1 MMSHHNNSSLR
12 ANEKPIMKRSEE
24 PTSEVKVDDLADT
37 DPSVFVTTST
47 TRNDSTSPA
56 YYLDADAK
64 KNYES
69 YDRMKV
75 AAMLENLKKLFK
87 GRAVP
92 FPIKVRLTFSRK
104 GY

>member
-1 MMSHHNNSSLR
+1 MMSHHNNGSLR
-12 ANEKPIMKRSEE
+12 AIEKPIMKRSEE

-37 DPSVFVTTST
+37 DPSVFVTSK

-56 YYLDADAK
+56 YYLNADAK

-69 YDRMKV
+69 YDSMKV

-92 FPIKVRLTFSRK
+92 FPIKVRLTFGRK